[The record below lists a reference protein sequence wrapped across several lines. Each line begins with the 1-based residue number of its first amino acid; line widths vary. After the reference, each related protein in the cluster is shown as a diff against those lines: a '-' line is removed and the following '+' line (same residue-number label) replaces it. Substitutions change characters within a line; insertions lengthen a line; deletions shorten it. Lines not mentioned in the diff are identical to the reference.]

1 MGVCCVKQHN
11 QDQNEFNETTKK
23 PELLSLLKESKDSIS
38 RIIKIQ
44 CAIRRYQAMKQLKQ
58 LKANKPTHV
67 MADCASIPVDMSSD
81 NSKVKELE
89 AKLEPFKHEKLG
101 DGYGR
106 EQRPPALLD
115 NGAKYCGEW
124 YIF

>member
-23 PELLSLLKESKDSIS
+23 PELLTLLKGSKDAIS

-44 CAIRRYQAMKQLKQ
+44 CAMRRFRAMKQLKQ
-58 LKANKPTHV
+58 LKASKPTHA
-67 MADCASIPVDMSSD
+67 MAECTGAVVDMTSD

-89 AKLEPFKHEKLG
+89 ARLEPFKHEKQD

-106 EQRPPALLD
+106 EQRPPAVLD

-124 YIF
+124 